1 MSSGQYLFFLHKGR
15 AAGIS
20 LSIKAKL
27 RFLKRTGVF
36 YFLRGKRCRSL
47 LFLRGGS
54 SPLFLRGG
62 SSSLFLRGGS
72 SLLFLRGGNSSLF
85 LRGGIRISV
94 MIKQVALI
102 DGLGING
109 SLGNCPKN

>member
-72 SLLFLRGGNSSLF
+72 SLLFLRGG
-85 LRGGIRISV
+85 IRISV